1 MFAVGLSESLVQV
14 LSRFPGLRV
23 VGPVLEDGAT
33 DDDANQVHAGRR
45 AHADVV
51 LHGAVWT
58 GGEMV
63 RVAVHLTDAH
73 DGTVRWSDTFER
85 PTSDF
90 TGFGAED
97 EIIRQVAATV
107 GDFGGVVLRERFE
120 PAPGDGDPEVAEA
133 LWRYYSFLDDL
144 SPDEAIPVVV
154 GLEWRRSPSS
164 PTTPTSWP
172 PSASPSPVTCSCGVP
187 QRPSPWR
194 SPRTTGTAPWLLIRA
209 MRWPTTCSR
218 SWYSPKDQRSA
229 AQRHAEVAL
238 DQARYHPGN
247 AYVAGMGDRRVG
259 DWDRGIRSSARPSD
273 STRTDERTTATR
285 CSPSTPSAP
294 TTWPTCSQKRLPGF
308 PRPTSTGRCSERC
321 ASTHWAWAT
330 RPTWSSRGWWRWRR
344 S

>member
-1 MFAVGLSESLVQV
+1 MVQLRHRSGGIDRRVAVGLSESLVQV

-23 VGPVLEDGAT
+23 VGPVLEDGTT
-33 DDDANQVHAGRR
+33 DNDANAVHAGRR

-85 PTSDF
+85 PTADF

-97 EIIRQVAATV
+97 EIMRQVAATV

-154 GLEWRRSPSS
+154 GLESALALEPDNAHVMASLGFTFACDVLMRGAAATESMAIAQDYGHRALAADPGNAVAHNVLAIVALAKDQLPPRSAMPRSHS
-164 PTTPTSWP
+164 TWPGTTPATPTSPEW
-172 PSASPSPVTCSCGVP
+172 
-187 QRPSPWR
+187 
-194 SPRTTGTAPWLLIRA
+194 
-209 MRWPTTCSR
+209 
-218 SWYSPKDQRSA
+218 
-229 AQRHAEVAL
+229 
-238 DQARYHPGN
+238 
-247 AYVAGMGDRRVG
+247 
-259 DWDRGIRSSARPSD
+259 
-273 STRTDERTTATR
+273 
-285 CSPSTPSAP
+285 
-294 TTWPTCSQKRLPGF
+294 
-308 PRPTSTGRCSERC
+308 
-321 ASTHWAWAT
+321 
-330 RPTWSSRGWWRWRR
+330 
-344 S
+344 